1 MLKLYCVSQMNLR
14 KYGSFQ
20 AALPDIVGTNQQ
32 KITHMFKRFLESL
45 LKEEAKPTRQEVERR
60 EFVRQ
65 ARNQFIQLKEK
76 GISIPLF
83 TL

>member
-1 MLKLYCVSQMNLR
+1 M
-14 KYGSFQ
+14 
-20 AALPDIVGTNQQ
+20 I
-32 KITHMFKRFLESL
+32 MFKNLLKGL
-45 LKEEAKPTRQEVERR
+45 LKEETKPTRQEMERR

>member
-1 MLKLYCVSQMNLR
+1 MNLR

-20 AALPDIVGTNQQ
+20 VDLLDIIGINQQ
-32 KITHMFKRFLESL
+32 KITHMFKNLLKGL
-45 LKEEAKPTRQEVERR
+45 LKEETKPTRQEVERR